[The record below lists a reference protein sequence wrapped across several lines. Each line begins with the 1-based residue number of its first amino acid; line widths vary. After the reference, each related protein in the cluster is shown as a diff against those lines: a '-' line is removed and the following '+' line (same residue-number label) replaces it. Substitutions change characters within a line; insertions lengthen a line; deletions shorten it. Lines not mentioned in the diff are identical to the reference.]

1 MRARGR
7 ATNDEDDQDKRLLVL
22 EAEFASV
29 LICRKR
35 HISTN
40 VRARNMLR

>member
-1 MRARGR
+1 VI
-7 ATNDEDDQDKRLLVL
+7 EP
-22 EAEFASV
+22 EFASV

-35 HISTN
+35 HMSTN

>member
-1 MRARGR
+1 VRDPAGPDPG
-7 ATNDEDDQDKRLLVL
+7 AVDKRLLVI
-22 EAEFASV
+22 EPEFATV

-40 VRARNMLR
+40 VRA